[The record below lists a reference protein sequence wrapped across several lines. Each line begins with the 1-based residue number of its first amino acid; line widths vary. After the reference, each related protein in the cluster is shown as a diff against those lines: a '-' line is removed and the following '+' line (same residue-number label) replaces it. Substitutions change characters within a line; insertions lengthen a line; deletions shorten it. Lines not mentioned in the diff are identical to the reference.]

1 MKKLFLILCL
11 ILLSIKTYAYSKVDG
26 KNIVLLTALERE
38 RYSNNETA
46 YNEITYQRA
55 EYFCKNIGLELQT
68 YEFEEVYCEDV
79 YKDSKNP
86 CSQKLFN
93 SVIPMKNSFRTAS
106 PEELETHFHDG
117 GVAVAI
123 VTLGFVPLVISYK
136 TRIAT
141 DIKCSDSKK
150 TYKVE

>member
-11 ILLSIKTYAYSKVDG
+11 ILLPIKTYAYSKVDG

-38 RYSNNETA
+38 KWSKEEDK

-68 YEFEEVYCEDV
+68 YEFEEVYCENV

-93 SVIPMKNSFRTAS
+93 SVIPVKGSFRAAS
-106 PEELETHFHDG
+106 REELETHFHDG

-123 VTLGFVPLVISYK
+123 VTLGVIPLLIDYK

-141 DIKCSDSKK
+141 NIKCGDSKK

>member
-1 MKKLFLILCL
+1 MKNLFLILCL
-11 ILLSIKTYAYSKVDG
+11 ILLPIKTYAYSKVDG
-26 KNIVLLTALERE
+26 KNIVLLTASERE
-38 RYSNNETA
+38 KWSKEEVR

-79 YKDSKNP
+79 YKDSKNT

-93 SVIPMKNSFRTAS
+93 SVIPLKGSFRTAS
-106 PEELETHFHDG
+106 SEELETHFHDG

-123 VTLGFVPLVISYK
+123 VSLGFVPIIISYK